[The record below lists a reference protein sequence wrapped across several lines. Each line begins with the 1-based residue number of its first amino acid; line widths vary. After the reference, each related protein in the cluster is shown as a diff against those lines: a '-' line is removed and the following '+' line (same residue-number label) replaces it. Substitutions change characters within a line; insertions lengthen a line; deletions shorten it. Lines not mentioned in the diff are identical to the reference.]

1 VRKSA
6 RPADA
11 GAVISPAYLEAMA
24 ESPKAAADAK
34 NALAAALGKSDGG
47 KSDGGKSDGGK
58 SDGGTSDGA
67 PAARGVGDA
76 DAEHPAE
83 QAALPAAAAAAA
95 AEPLAWRRAVLA
107 QLEAWGV
114 LEGEG
119 LRAEKMV
126 LPTNRERLNTLLVRA
141 SPSPATARHVTAGGF
156 RRGRPRP
163 PPPAE
168 APHCAPLT

>member
-1 VRKSA
+1 MRKSA

-34 NALAAALGKSDGG
+34 KALAAALGKNEDG
-47 KSDGGKSDGGK
+47 KNDGEPA
-58 SDGGTSDGA
+58 A
-67 PAARGVGDA
+67 PAVGDA

-126 LPTNRERLNTLLVRA
+126 LPKNRERLNTLLVRA
-141 SPSPATARHVTAGGF
+141 SPYQHSTAPLAVSGAAAPVRRLLPKRRTAR
-156 RRGRPRP
+156 R
-163 PPPAE
+163 
-168 APHCAPLT
+168 